1 MLETG
6 SMRLN
11 KKKAELLEK
20 MIEEWKQEG
29 IITAEQA
36 DKLRKSYSTIAF
48 DWKQLAQYSFWIAVI
63 CFVIAIGALAADNM
77 LMEVISSFVERIFY
91 AGDQI
96 KAVVFLI
103 MATALYYWAWR
114 RSRDNPHLLY
124 SNEIY
129 YLMGVFST
137 IISTIFFY
145 KSLAFDTTY
154 LESILMV
161 STVFYAVIGLICN
174 SKMVWTF
181 SLLALGGWFG
191 AETGYRADWQAYFL
205 GMNYPLRF
213 VIFGLILFVAG
224 KSFKQLERLRQFHNI
239 TYVMGLWYLFIAL
252 WLLSIFGNYGS
263 LSDWYAVEQNQLL
276 GWAGLMALFSI
287 GAIVYGL
294 KFDDTTTRIF
304 GITFLIINL
313 YTRYVEY
320 LWDAL
325 HTAAFFSILA
335 LSFWLIGQRAEQIWH
350 VGSGKT

>member
-1 MLETG
+1 
-6 SMRLN
+6 MRLN

-20 MIEEWKQEG
+20 IIAEWEQEG
-29 IITAEQA
+29 IITPEKAQ
-36 DKLRKSYSTIAF
+36 KLRESYTTIAF

-63 CFVIAIGALAADNM
+63 CFIIAIGALAADKM
-77 LMEVISSFVERIFY
+77 LMKVISSFIEQIFY

-96 KAVVFLI
+96 KALVFLI
-103 MATALYYWAWR
+103 IASMLYYWAWH
-114 RSRDNPHLLY
+114 RSKTHPHFLY

-129 YLMGVFST
+129 YLIGVFAT

-145 KSLAFDTTY
+145 KSLAFDTSY
-154 LESILMV
+154 LESILMA
-161 STVFYAVIGLICN
+161 STIVYAFIGLLCN

-191 AETGYRADWQAYFL
+191 AETGYHPDWQAYFL

-213 VIFGLILFVAG
+213 VFFGLILFMAG
-224 KSFKQLERLRQFHNI
+224 KSFKRLERLRGFYNI
-239 TYVMGLWYLFIAL
+239 TYVIGLWYLFIAL
-252 WLLSIFGNYGS
+252 WMLSIFGNYGS
-263 LSDWYAVEQNQLL
+263 LTDWYAVEQKQLL
-276 GWAGLMALFSI
+276 GWAGLMALFSV
-287 GAIVYGL
+287 GAIIYGL
-294 KFDDTTTRIF
+294 KFDDATTRIF

-335 LSFWLIGQRAEQIWH
+335 LSFWVIGQRAEQIWH
-350 VGSGKT
+350 LGSRESKVGGGK